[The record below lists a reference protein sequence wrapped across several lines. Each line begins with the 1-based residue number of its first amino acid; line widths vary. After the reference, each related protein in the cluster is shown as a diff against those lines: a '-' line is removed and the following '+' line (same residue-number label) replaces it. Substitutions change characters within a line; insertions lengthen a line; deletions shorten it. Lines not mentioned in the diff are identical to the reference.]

1 MRDHFGILF
10 SALFLFVGGGIL
22 YDGLASNDAG
32 QSARVIAGAAI
43 LALGLTTMR
52 LIVKSWWRERKLYRE
67 WRNPSGGTGS

>member
-10 SALFLFVGGGIL
+10 SAVFLIVGAGIL
-22 YDGLASNDAG
+22 YDGIASNDPN

-67 WRNPSGGTGS
+67 WRHPSGGTGS